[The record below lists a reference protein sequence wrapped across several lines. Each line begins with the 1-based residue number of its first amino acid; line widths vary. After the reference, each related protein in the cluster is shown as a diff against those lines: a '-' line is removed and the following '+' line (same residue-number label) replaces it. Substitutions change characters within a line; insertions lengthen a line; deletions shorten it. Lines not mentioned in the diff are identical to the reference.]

1 MPILTGKEISD
12 GIDKGLIT
20 NADKKRVSTCSYDL
34 TVGRVFRD
42 GQVIGP
48 NNPPAHQQIIV
59 APGEVVT
66 LLTAEELHLPNNVAA
81 TAYAMNS
88 QSSEGFLVLNPGH
101 VDPGYEGPLEIK
113 AINLRKVPFAL
124 TMGDPV
130 FTVVFDQLSQSTS
143 GYDKNKALE
152 ETIRAVRKKEVEL
165 TVRSI
170 GELVA
175 ENGPFPTRDEVS
187 KMIRDQLITWLINTA
202 IIITMIAAIIAA
214 YPIVRDF
221 LNKDTTNI
229 STQAPNEGIDKSS
242 SSNKSLLEKSA
253 PLTIGGKEQIH

>member
-1 MPILTGKEISD
+1 MPILTGKEILD

-20 NADKKRVSTCSYDL
+20 NHDKNRVSTCSYDL
-34 TVGRVFRD
+34 AVGRVFRD
-42 GQVIGP
+42 GKVIGP

-130 FTVVFDQLSQSTS
+130 FTVVFDRLSKSTS
-143 GYDKNKALE
+143 GYNKNKPLE

-165 TVRSI
+165 TVRTI
-170 GELVA
+170 GDLVA

-187 KMIRDQLITWLINTA
+187 KMIRDQLNAWLMNA
-202 IIITMIAAIIAA
+202 VIIITMIAAIIAA

-221 LNKDTTNI
+221 LNKDTTDIATQTPNAGLP
-229 STQAPNEGIDKSS
+229 STNEPQPENGVHLPIR
-242 SSNKSLLEKSA
+242 
-253 PLTIGGKEQIH
+253 GKENIH